1 MFADAD
7 GAVFVP
13 LDVVRAVV
21 ELAAEIAETE
31 RRHAERARDGVT
43 LRDQLDFATYRRRRA
58 QDPTFTFRDHLRE
71 IGGEIEE

>member
-1 MFADAD
+1 VFADAD

-31 RRHAERARDGVT
+31 RLHAERARDGVT
-43 LRDQLDFATYRRRRA
+43 LRDQLDF
-58 QDPTFTFRDHLRE
+58 E
-71 IGGEIEE
+71 IT